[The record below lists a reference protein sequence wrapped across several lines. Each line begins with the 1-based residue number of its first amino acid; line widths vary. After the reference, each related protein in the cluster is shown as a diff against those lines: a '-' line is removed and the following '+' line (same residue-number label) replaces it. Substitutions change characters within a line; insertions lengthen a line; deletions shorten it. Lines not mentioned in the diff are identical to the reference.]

1 MKKKGEDKKKKSG
14 FSLDKYKT
22 HDGERGS
29 VEQWQEAVRQA
40 LLLEPTATV
49 EEIEEKL
56 TKLGIR
62 KILV

>member
-1 MKKKGEDKKKKSG
+1 MKKTDDTKKKSG

-29 VEQWQEAVRQA
+29 IGQWQEAVRQA
-40 LLLEPTATV
+40 LLLEPTATMD
-49 EEIEEKL
+49 EIEAKL

-62 KILV
+62 KITL